1 MMPIKYGLIGTG
13 MMGQE
18 HIRNLN
24 LIDDCEIVALADSNE
39 EMRSKA
45 KNLSGNS
52 VATFSNYKDLLNAN
66 MCDAII
72 IATPNDTHHQILL
85 AVLEQNLPILCE
97 KPLCTSSVHCREV
110 IKKASTNSC
119 PIWVA
124 MEYRYMPPLQKL
136 LTELA
141 NGIVGNPRMVAI
153 REHRFPFL
161 EKVED
166 WNRFSKRTG
175 GTLVE
180 KCCHFW
186 DLMRLILNC
195 NPIRVFASAGINVNH
210 LDEVYEGRTPD
221 IIDNA
226 FVIVEFEN
234 EKRAVLDLCMF
245 AEATRWQEEISV
257 TGEKARIDARVPGP
271 IEFLPSDTK
280 FTSEVEIFERGNRTK
295 NISEIGVEDQI
306 LSAGSHFG
314 STYYQHLKFLKM
326 LQTQS
331 NNPEVSLNDGL
342 WSVIIG
348 EAAEKSAKTNQPVE
362 IKF

>member
-1 MMPIKYGLIGTG
+1 MPIKYGLIGTG

-24 LIDDCEIVALADSNE
+24 LIADCEVTAIADPSD
-39 EMRSKA
+39 EMRSMA
-45 KNLSGNS
+45 KNLAGEH
-52 VATFSNYKDLLNAN
+52 VATYSNYQDLLKTNN
-66 MCDAII
+66 CDAII

-85 AVLEQNLPILCE
+85 ATIEYNKPILCE
-97 KPLCTSSVHCREV
+97 KPLCTSSEHCREV
-110 IKKASTNSC
+110 LIKSSTNSC

-124 MEYRYMPPLQKL
+124 MEYRYMPPLQRL
-136 LTELA
+136 LTELD
-141 NGIVGNPRMVAI
+141 NGTVGTPHMVAI

-166 WNRFSKRTG
+166 WNRFSERTG

-186 DLMRLILNC
+186 DLMRLMLNC
-195 NPIRVFASAGINVNH
+195 DPIRVYASGGINVNH
-210 LDEVYEGRTPD
+210 LDEKYGGRTPD

-226 FVIVEFEN
+226 FVVVEFEN
-234 EKRAVLDLCMF
+234 NKRALLDLCMF

-271 IEFLPSDTK
+271 AEFLPIDTK
-280 FTSEVEIFERGNRTK
+280 FNSEVEIFERGSRVQ
-295 NISEIGVEDQI
+295 NISEIGVEEQI

-314 STYYQHLKFLKM
+314 STYYQHLKFLTM
-326 LQTQS
+326 IQEQRTD
-331 NNPEVSLNDGL
+331 PEVSLTDGL

-348 EAAEKSAKTNQPVE
+348 EAAEQSARTNQPVE
-362 IKF
+362 IKI